1 MLNQR
6 AMIED
11 LSPKEFHQAL
21 NEDEVILIDVREKW
35 EFDIC
40 KIDGAVNLPMSTI
53 TETYSDLDP
62 SLNYSLYC
70 HHGVR
75 SMQVANFLLSNGFNT
90 LFNLRGGIDAWSKE
104 IDDSVERY

>member
-1 MLNQR
+1 
-6 AMIED
+6 MIED
-11 LSPKEFHQAL
+11 LGPKEFQQAL
-21 NEDEVILIDVREKW
+21 NENEVFLIDVREKW
-35 EFDIC
+35 EFEIC

-53 TETYSDLDP
+53 SETYSDLDS